1 MNLCESKVPL
11 SCHKL
16 SQQDPVPNSTPA
28 GSYVTQLRLSQ
39 QFWRRF
45 LFYNYTQSIKSI
57 NGKTI
62 LTIISIHILPS
73 YLAFRHSY
81 FEPKNGQT
89 DSFHRQANSRNDSQ
103 TWSNHFITELTNHFP
118 FVIQPRFQAFAAATL
133 DLVRHENF
141 KLPNFSDTA
150 DFRNSR
156 KTLGKLWKYLKM
168 ELVWIGVFTSKFRL
182 RNGVVQR
189 VWV

>member
-1 MNLCESKVPL
+1 MHFLAPSEGESKVPL
-11 SCHKL
+11 SCHISEIL
-16 SQQDPVPNSTPA
+16 SQIQLHLQDHLTWHNWGYPSNFGHWLV
-28 GSYVTQLRLSQ
+28 YD
-39 QFWRRF
+39 
-45 LFYNYTQSIKSI
+45 YTQSI
-57 NGKTI
+57 NGLTI

-73 YLAFRHSY
+73 YL
-81 FEPKNGQT
+81 
-89 DSFHRQANSRNDSQ
+89 

-118 FVIQPRFQAFAAATL
+118 FVIQPRSQAFAAATL

-150 DFRNSR
+150 DFRKLSENSR
-156 KTLGKLWKYLKM
+156 KILKM